1 MRKNEGNWSHSVK
14 KQIMFTH
21 QKLFSNDLIM
31 TPLKTE
37 PQETNINSDIMDL
50 TQVQRK
56 YNCVGR

>member
-37 PQETNINSDIMDL
+37 PQESIL
-50 TQVQRK
+50 TSWI
-56 YNCVGR
+56 